1 MWKTYRRGLVV
12 KTVKDACLLAP
23 GALEIRVSN
32 QVEHL
37 EQLIRDEG
45 DGSSFFTKTYVTR
58 GLHDLVTG
66 GMSRLSGASKQP
78 IFHLKQAMGGGKT
91 HLLVALGLIA
101 GNPALLKDDAVL
113 RDTFPNL
120 ASNVNLTPSR
130 IAAFNGRNTPPA
142 FFWGAIADQL
152 GAGEAFSRFW
162 VSGPKAP
169 DPSDWKEL
177 FGDEPTLILLDEM
190 PPYFDYLASQAFA
203 PGVAAIATR
212 AFANLLV
219 AANECPR
226 VCVVVSDLTVSYEA
240 GRELINLALR
250 NAADELGRQET
261 TITPVDLAT
270 EEIYEILRKR
280 LFTRLPGE
288 AEISDIATAYGRALE
303 EAAQANTAGRSAE
316 AISDEIVQT
325 YPFHPRLKSVFA
337 LFKENE
343 NFKQTRGLLELVSRL
358 LQSVWSRTDNDVHL
372 IGAQH
377 FDLSIQEV
385 RDKLDEFSGL
395 RDVVSRDVW
404 DSQGEAHA
412 QVLDLKIGNDV
423 TTQTATLLLMA
434 SLSTAVNTVR
444 GLTKPEMVEALVSPL
459 RQASDF
465 LAATDQLEEAA
476 WYMHHTPEGRYYF
489 DRQEN
494 LTKMLQGFAAEA
506 PDNQIDDLIRKR
518 LTDMF
523 RPRRK
528 TVYEEVLALPRL
540 QEVSDVIRSKRV
552 LLIVD
557 PDTKVPPE
565 QIADLFSGLTAKNN
579 LCVLTGDKTAMASV
593 TQAARHVFASGKAGA
608 RIPSGHPQREELDR
622 KTQEYELRFTTTI
635 LSLFDK
641 VLFPTQRRGQAP
653 ALVSKALDQTRDTTA
668 QFDGEEQIE
677 KTLIVDPLKLYVEVE
692 PHFDALREKAETL
705 LWPEGQP
712 VVRNEEFIRRAAEQ
726 AAMPWLPPR
735 ELDKL
740 KAIAFS
746 RGLWEDLRNG
756 SMTKAPV
763 AKQTSVQP
771 VRILG
776 PADDGTASWELNAV
790 EAGPA
795 PVIHFSEEGP
805 ATTKSPKLSSN
816 QWSSKALRVSFLAVD
831 PSGKHETGPAVEAI
845 NAPKVRNRLT
855 ERDGRRFVELRVA
868 PVGELHYS
876 VDGSEPRNGT
886 FYTESFEI
894 SNDPTTVLVHCD
906 ADGVEVRETFIFPA
920 TTIAS
925 AGTTSPVIDGA
936 KPARL
941 EGGRF
946 TFDSRASALRNVAK
960 SAELGVVYGCVNITI
975 GEGSNSLRLMT
986 MGDDV
991 RSGESLQKVID
1002 VLLEGTAESV
1012 PMTFKFKWAQFHTG
1026 ETLQQFADEC
1036 HLTLQVG
1043 EVIQ

>member
-1 MWKTYRRGLVV
+1 M
-12 KTVKDACLLAP
+12 KTVKDACVLAP

-32 QVEHL
+32 QVEQL
-37 EQLIRDEG
+37 EQLIKAEG
-45 DGSSFFTKTYVTR
+45 DGSAFFSKTYVTK

-66 GMSRLSGASKQP
+66 GMGRLSGASNQP

-120 ASNVNLTPSR
+120 ASNEDLTPSR
-130 IAAFNGRNTPPA
+130 IAAFNGRNTPPE
-142 FFWGAIADQL
+142 FFWGALAEQL
-152 GAGEAFSRFW
+152 GTGKAFSRFW
-162 VSGPKAP
+162 VAGPKAP
-169 DPSDWKEL
+169 DPSDWQEL
-177 FGDEPTLILLDEM
+177 FGNEPTLILLDEM

-219 AANECPR
+219 AAAACPR

-240 GRELINLALR
+240 GRELINQALR

-303 EAAQANTAGRSAE
+303 EAAQANTASRSAE

-395 RDVVSRDVW
+395 RDVVSRDLW

-412 QVLDLKIGNDV
+412 QVLDLKAGNDV

-444 GLTKPEMVEALVSPL
+444 GLTKSEMVEALVSPL
-459 RQASDF
+459 RSQASDF
-465 LAATDQLEEAA
+465 LAAADRLEEDA

-523 RPRRK
+523 KPRRK

-540 QEVSDVIRSKRV
+540 QEVSDIIRSKRV

-565 QIADLFSGLTAKNN
+565 QIAELFSGLIAKNN

-593 TQAARHVFASGKAGA
+593 TQAARHVFASSKADV
-608 RIPSGHPQREELDR
+608 RIPSGHTQREELDR

-641 VLFPTQRRGQAP
+641 VLFPTQRRGQP
-653 ALVSKALDQTRDTTA
+653 PSLISKALDQTRDTTA

-677 KTLIVDPLKLYVEVE
+677 KTLVVDPLKLYVEVE

-712 VVRNEEFIRRAAEQ
+712 VVRNEEFVRRAAEQ

-746 RGLWEDLRNG
+746 RGLWEDLGNG

-771 VRILG
+771 VRISG
-776 PADDGTASWELNAV
+776 PTDDGTAVWELNAV
-790 EAGPA
+790 DAGPA

-831 PSGKHETGPAVEAI
+831 PSGKRETGPAVEAI
-845 NAPKVRNRLT
+845 NAPKVRNSLI
-855 ERDGRRFVELRVA
+855 ERDSRRFVELLVA
-868 PVGELHYS
+868 PVGELRYS
-876 VDGSEPRNGT
+876 IDGSEPRNGT
-886 FYTESFEI
+886 IYTAQFEI
-894 SNDPTTVLVHCD
+894 TDGPTTVLVHCD
-906 ADGVEVRETFIFPA
+906 AEGVEVRETFFFPA
-920 TTIAS
+920 AS
-925 AGTTSPVIDGA
+925 TAAGTTAPVIDGV
-936 KPARL
+936 KQARL
-941 EGGRF
+941 DGGRF
-946 TFDSRASALRNVAK
+946 TFDSRASALRNIAK
-960 SAELGVVYGCVNITI
+960 SAELGVTYGGVTITI

-991 RSGESLQKVID
+991 RSAGSLQKVID
-1002 VLLEGTAESV
+1002 VLLEGAAESV
-1012 PMTFKFKWAQFHTG
+1012 PMTFKFKWAQFPTG

-1036 HLTLQVG
+1036 HLKLQVG